1 MKRKEESALSDHFL
15 ITTNL
20 YLTKFI
26 VVNLYLFSLG
36 LFTSKALT
44 SISGGFVCL
53 AGLVQMFITKGKPLK
68 NISAQLPNL
77 PILIF
82 TFTLFVSGIQHPNAE
97 AFSEFQQYLLVTLF
111 FYIAVFNLHHW
122 GQMQKLILIAS
133 ISMGIAAVYGF
144 YQHYALKISRIGSF
158 SFPLAFGC
166 LLAIFI
172 IFLLVYIFWG
182 KINTNYRVGL
192 MTGTIFLG
200 LNLLFTQARGPWL
213 ALPGGIFTL
222 AWLKSKK
229 VLVIFLIVGLIF
241 YLFLPQMYLDRFKS
255 SFDVK
260 QDHSNLT
267 RIALWKSAVSMYR
280 DHPING
286 VGLGRFSEEY
296 ETNYK
301 QPYPVGTSCH
311 AHNNIF
317 QFMAEAGTLGLVGF
331 IWLMAA
337 IILWLYK
344 NYQTLTNHNWRLF
357 LLASL
362 CGVIV
367 FNIQG
372 LTEFNYGDAETLR
385 FFWFLM
391 AINAAIIKL
400 SKSEADGAKQQLSP
414 N

>member
-1 MKRKEESALSDHFL
+1 MKNCIITAADNFLS
-15 ITTNL
+15 
-20 YLTKFI
+20 KAI
-26 VVNLYLFSLG
+26 VFNLYLFALG

-44 SISGGFVCL
+44 SISGVLICFI
-53 AGLVQMFITKGKPLK
+53 GLLQMVIMVIIKENPLIRVTDK
-68 NISAQLPNL
+68 SLNL
-77 PILIF
+77 PILFF
-82 TFTLFVSGIQHPNAE
+82 TFALIMAVIEHPDSE
-97 AFSEFQQYLLVTLF
+97 AFSQIQKHLLLFLF
-111 FYIAVFNLHHW
+111 FFITVSNLNNLK
-122 GQMQKLILIAS
+122 QVKKSILIAT
-133 ISMGIAAVYGF
+133 ISMSIAAVYGF
-144 YQHYALKISRIGSF
+144 YQHYPQKITRIGSF

-172 IFLLVYIFWG
+172 VFLLVYVFWG
-182 KINTNYRVGL
+182 KINTGL
-192 MTGTIFLG
+192 RISLLTGVTFLG
-200 LNLLFTQARGPWL
+200 LNLLLTQARGAWL
-213 ALPGGIFTL
+213 ALLGGIFTL

-229 VLVIFLIVGLIF
+229 VLVILLIIGLIS

-267 RIALWKSAVSMYR
+267 RIALWKSAISMYR

-296 ETNYK
+296 ETNYN
-301 QPYPVGTSCH
+301 QPYPVSTTCH
-311 AHNNIF
+311 AHNNIL

-331 IWLMAA
+331 IWLMVA
-337 IILWLYK
+337 IVIWLYK
-344 NYQTLTNHNWRLF
+344 NYQRMTNHNWRLF

-372 LTEFNYGDAETLR
+372 LTEVNYGDAETLR
-385 FFWFLM
+385 FFWFLI

-400 SKSEADGAKQQLSP
+400 IKNDATQPE
-414 N
+414 